1 MRTQAAILNNQYLI
15 KDLHTE
21 QIDQITKT
29 WTEGFAR
36 HFHYLAIPE
45 QIYPNQRLSE
55 SDTTAAIQ
63 SLDILLDLRA
73 LHLHGSI
80 GPIQKADCSD
90 EVLAQI
96 INMLKRKPPKV
107 IYEVSELVLN
117 YHKKLFDEI
126 DPDSFTTTD
135 RIINTA
141 KKEAL
146 FQSVERLQQAATTIA
161 NGFSNSSST
170 GTIYSGSQ
178 QVTQ

>member
-1 MRTQAAILNNQYLI
+1 
-15 KDLHTE
+15 
-21 QIDQITKT
+21 
-29 WTEGFAR
+29 
-36 HFHYLAIPE
+36 
-45 QIYPNQRLSE
+45 
-55 SDTTAAIQ
+55 
-63 SLDILLDLRA
+63 
-73 LHLHGSI
+73 
-80 GPIQKADCSD
+80 
-90 EVLAQI
+90 
-96 INMLKRKPPKV
+96 MLKRKPPKV